1 MLYIPLP
8 FHIPTPNYLVPN
20 LHCPFLGLIGYTGG
34 SFPGVTYQCGGSL
47 INKWYYVTA
56 AHCVESSGLKP
67 KDVKIL
73 VAEHDY
79 TTKNETFS

>member
-1 MLYIPLP
+1 MHMLLSY
-8 FHIPTPNYLVPN
+8 TYKLV
-20 LHCPFLGLIGYTGG
+20 TEGG
-34 SFPGVTYQCGGSL
+34 GGQKFFKVCQRSL
-47 INKWYYVTA
+47 WMPPA